1 MSIQM
6 LVLRWQLLLVNKAK
20 QLFFFFMI
28 TFQVSEVESA
38 WIHLCWMVHS
48 CWSTASQYPVQSVL
62 VAAGW

>member
-1 MSIQM
+1 
-6 LVLRWQLLLVNKAK
+6 
-20 QLFFFFMI
+20 MI

-48 CWSTASQYPVQSVL
+48 RWSTASQYPVQSVL